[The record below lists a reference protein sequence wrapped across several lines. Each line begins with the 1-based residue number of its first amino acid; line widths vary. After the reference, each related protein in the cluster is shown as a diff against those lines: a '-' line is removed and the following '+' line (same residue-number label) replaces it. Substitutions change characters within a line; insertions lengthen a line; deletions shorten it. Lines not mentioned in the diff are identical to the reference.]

1 MERKAFLVASAIAA
15 SVLGLGAAQP
25 ARAED
30 LTVQDIR
37 CVVAFGALVS
47 NPQYREAAATGIF
60 YFLGRVEGREPGL
73 DIAEALK
80 QTRRGMGQGDIANE
94 GQRCGAQL
102 KARNESLKA
111 LNATGEARRGV
122 G

>member
-1 MERKAFLVASAIAA
+1 MKRTAILLACAAVGAAASA
-15 SVLGLGAAQP
+15 P

-30 LTVQDIR
+30 LTVNDIR

-47 NPQYREAAATGIF
+47 NPQYRDAAATGIF
-60 YFLGRVEGREPGL
+60 YFLGRVEGREPSL
-73 DIAEALK
+73 DIADAIK
-80 QTRRGMGQGDIANE
+80 QTRRGMGQGDIVNE

-102 KARNESLKA
+102 KARNESLKS
-111 LNATGEARRGV
+111 LSPTPPDRRGI

>member
-1 MERKAFLVASAIAA
+1 MRRTAILLACAVVGSVAA
-15 SVLGLGAAQP
+15 GAP

-30 LTVQDIR
+30 LTVSDIR

-47 NPQYREAAATGIF
+47 NPQYRDAAATGIF
-60 YFLGRVEGREPGL
+60 YFLGRVEGREPAL
-73 DIAEALK
+73 DIADAVK

-102 KARNESLKA
+102 KARNESLKS
-111 LNATGEARRGV
+111 LSATPPERRGV